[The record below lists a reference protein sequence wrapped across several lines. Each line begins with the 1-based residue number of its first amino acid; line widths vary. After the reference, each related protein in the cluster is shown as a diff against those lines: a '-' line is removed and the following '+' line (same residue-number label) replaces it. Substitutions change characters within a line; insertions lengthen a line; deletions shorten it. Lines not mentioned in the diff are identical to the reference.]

1 MGDTPTTMD
10 APEPP
15 PRRDRIALPPPPG
28 GAVPPGS
35 EPPSAPRRSPWRW
48 AIVGGLVAAGVAVIV
63 VTVATGGGDPFE
75 LPEEIG
81 GAARIEEGP
90 FEGFVD
96 SMLEYVSEDVSGVP
110 FAAGAAY
117 GDALDPTHILLVI
130 ENPGIPPGAMLE
142 QFRAGYDSP
151 GDEIQ
156 LDELIEETRGGATYE
171 CAPTSDVTIP
181 TTVCTWQTERTVGFL
196 ISFLSDRPEDSMPLI
211 QAARS
216 EVEA

>member
-1 MGDTPTTMD
+1 M
-10 APEPP
+10 AEREPP
-15 PRRDRIALPPPPG
+15 PRRDLVTPLPAPPG
-28 GAVPPGS
+28 A
-35 EPPSAPRRSPWRW
+35 EPPAVARRSRRQWV
-48 AIVGGLVAAGVAVIV
+48 IVAGVLAVVVVVIV
-63 VTVATGGGDPFE
+63 VVALAAAGGDPFE
-75 LPEEIG
+75 LPADIG

-96 SMLEYVSEDVSGVP
+96 SMLEYVSDDLSGIP

-117 GDALDPTHILLVI
+117 GNALDPMHILLVI
-130 ENPGIPPGAMLE
+130 ENPGIPPGAMME
-142 QFRAGYDSP
+142 QFKAGYDSP

-156 LDELIEETRGGATYE
+156 LDERIEETRDGVTYE

-196 ISFLSDRPEDSMPLI
+196 ISFLSDRPEDSMPLV

-216 EVEA
+216 DVEA